1 MVYLLAINTYFGG
14 ERCMQRKG
22 WVGGGKKLSNLLISD
37 KVVKITFLTGNST
50 EESGGL

>member
-1 MVYLLAINTYFGG
+1 MYAKEGVG
-14 ERCMQRKG
+14 
-22 WVGGGKKLSNLLISD
+22 GGGKKLTNLLISD